1 MIIRLILFLAG
12 AVAGAFAGEL
22 RLLLVDESGQ
32 PFAAARTTVVFTTPA
47 LGAEQV
53 RSGVGDPAGVFV
65 ARGTAIGRVLVRGE
79 APGRYPADLELP
91 PADEPRE
98 LRLILREVRRPVAL
112 HVRRFRVEWGEA
124 EPQPPGTVEI
134 QTYEPDPERG

>member
-32 PFAAARTTVVFTTPA
+32 PFAAARTTVVFTTPE

-53 RSGVGDPAGVFV
+53 RSGVSDPAGVFV
-65 ARGTAIGRVLVRGE
+65 ARGTSEKQDETDDQGRRW
-79 APGRYPADLELP
+79 AW
-91 PADEPRE
+91 
-98 LRLILREVRRPVAL
+98 RRIC
-112 HVRRFRVEWGEA
+112 R
-124 EPQPPGTVEI
+124 
-134 QTYEPDPERG
+134 